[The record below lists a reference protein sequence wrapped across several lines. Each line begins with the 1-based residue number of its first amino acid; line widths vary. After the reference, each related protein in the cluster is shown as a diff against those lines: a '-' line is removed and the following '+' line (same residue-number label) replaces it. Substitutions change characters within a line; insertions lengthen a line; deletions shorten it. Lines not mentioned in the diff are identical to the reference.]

1 MSMKEFWN
9 DDPDLFW
16 AYRFSYY
23 KKEKRRQEELNYK
36 AWLQG
41 AYIYEA
47 VSVALA
53 NAFSSQKIDYSK
65 EPYSNKKTEKIKEV
79 NSVVTRLKD
88 RVKEV
93 QDMFNKSST
102 T

>member
-23 KKEKRRQEELNYK
+23 QKEKRKQEELNYK

-53 NAFSSQKIDYSK
+53 NTFGSHKLDYSK
-65 EPYSNKKTEKIKEV
+65 EPYSNKKDTKEKV
-79 NSVVTRLKD
+79 NSEVIKLKE
-88 RVKEV
+88 RVSEV
-93 QDMFNKSST
+93 QKLFSST